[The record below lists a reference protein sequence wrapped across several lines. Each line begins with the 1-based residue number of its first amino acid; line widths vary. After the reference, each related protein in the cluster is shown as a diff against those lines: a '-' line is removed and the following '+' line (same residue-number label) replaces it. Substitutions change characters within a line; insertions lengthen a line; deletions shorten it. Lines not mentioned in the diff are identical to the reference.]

1 MGVRKLLKDS
11 NQELSNQEPEDG
23 HIFTAEAPVPP
34 LGGTPQVGVHGL
46 EQA

>member
-11 NQELSNQEPEDG
+11 NQEPEDG
-23 HIFTAEAPVPP
+23 HIFTVEAPVPP